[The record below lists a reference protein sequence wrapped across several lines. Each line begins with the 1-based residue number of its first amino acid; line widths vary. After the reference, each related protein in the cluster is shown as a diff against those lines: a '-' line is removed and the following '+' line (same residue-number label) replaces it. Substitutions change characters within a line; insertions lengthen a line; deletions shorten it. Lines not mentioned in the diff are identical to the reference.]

1 MVKKGVCLVL
11 ICIMLISMIGCGSRV
26 AANDE
31 KNVKAE
37 LSSTDV
43 PIKNTEQPNAV
54 KTASPTVEPNKKQ
67 PAASTAKPTAEPSPK
82 PTAEPTAEPTPTAA
96 NRPTAKPTL
105 KPTDNPTTEPTPA
118 PTVKPTNE
126 PTPKPTDEPTPI
138 PDNKDESTT
147 DQSGISLTQRN
158 SINVLNYITFLSQ
171 EINDSK
177 DSRVFLETAY
187 SALINNT
194 YPNAVD
200 ARTQAQIT
208 SLLDTLEG
216 YRMITVKRE
225 RLEFIYEQN
234 RAQALRQAIP
244 NPVALLS
251 VVQSGSLLKAAVSVL
266 YMTVDSAA
274 KYSSASSQAD
284 MQYLKDGWELDDA
297 EAAVLHNSRKT
308 AFSYMLSMVRD
319 NSLPGDLALNEAAI
333 QNFVSWKNNPNI
345 VRRIAWLETNRETY
359 KAFGPYWLELVK
371 DYYDHEDYRKCLEAI
386 ERYES
391 VTTRI
396 FRKDYDY
403 AKVLPMALIAAKM
416 IMGTDEYVS
425 IADRYT
431 EAILQNT
438 GDSDWMLRY
447 FVAQSYLDLCSCT
460 GNRAYIEKAY
470 KVVFDN
476 VNVLVDSQRELNS
489 AYLAPVQ
496 EASVGKGATKR
507 EKSEVKQYNKL
518 LKAERKI
525 ALPPVSEALYLNC
538 DMLFALAQ
546 ELKINSDEQNRIE
559 SILHENGE
567 KIFLSDALDN
577 RFWFSKRSEIKSE
590 DILVSYDGEKLSLPA
605 ASITDRSSIVVSV
618 SGKNGKAFFR
628 DWTVESVERPKK
640 AGFDEYT
647 VILSS
652 KESASY
658 KFQSGDIV
666 TVSVMPIQES
676 PEYTFEFVFEV
687 IPVKK
692 ALVFND
698 IEFERKR

>member
-1 MVKKGVCLVL
+1 MGRKSICTIL
-11 ICIMLISMIGCGSRV
+11 IISLLLAVFGCGTS
-26 AANDE
+26 
-31 KNVKAE
+31 
-37 LSSTDV
+37 SSTSSAE
-43 PIKNTEQPNAV
+43 KAAS
-54 KTASPTVEPNKKQ
+54 KTSAKPVASPIVQSTTQ
-67 PAASTAKPTAEPSPK
+67 PATGSSAKATSTPAPTSTPNSTPET
-82 PTAEPTAEPTPTAA
+82 TAEPTQEPTQI
-96 NRPTAKPTL
+96 
-105 KPTDNPTTEPTPA
+105 PTTEPTSS
-118 PTVKPTNE
+118 PTLE
-126 PTPKPTDEPTPI
+126 PTEEPQLESSPI
-138 PDNKDESTT
+138 PSMIPNSSPANDELPAGEE
-147 DQSGISLTQRN
+147 QGITVTQRN

-171 EINDSK
+171 EINDAK

-244 NPVALLS
+244 NPLALLS
-251 VVQSGSLLKAAVSVL
+251 VVQSGSLLKAAASVL

-297 EAAVLHNSRKT
+297 EAAELHNSRKT

-319 NSLPGDLALNEAAI
+319 NALPGDLALNEAAI

-345 VRRIAWLETNRETY
+345 VRRIAWLEANRETY
-359 KAFGPYWLELVK
+359 KAFGPYWLEMAK
-371 DYYDHEDYRKCLEAI
+371 DYYDHEDYQECLKAI
-386 ERYES
+386 DQYEFIA
-391 VTTRI
+391 TRI

-403 AKVLPMALIAAKM
+403 AKVLPMAIISAKTT
-416 IMGTDEYVS
+416 MGSDEYVKVAS
-425 IADRYT
+425 RFA

-438 GDSDWMLRY
+438 DDTDWMLRY
-447 FVAQSYLDLCSCT
+447 FVAQIYLDLSSCT
-460 GNRAYIEKAY
+460 GSRTYVEKAY
-470 KVVFDN
+470 KILFDN
-476 VNVLVDSQRELNS
+476 VNVLVDNQRNLNS

-496 EASVGKGATKR
+496 EATIGKGATKR
-507 EKSEVKQYNKL
+507 EKNEVKQYNKL
-518 LKAERKI
+518 LKAERKT

-546 ELKINSDEQNRIE
+546 ELNIGPDEQNRIE

-577 RFWFSKRSEIKSE
+577 RFWFSRQTEIE
-590 DILVSYDGEKLSLPA
+590 PDQILVTFDGEKLSLPVEY
-605 ASITDRSSIVVSV
+605 ITDRSSIVVSV
-618 SGKNGKAFFR
+618 SGKNGKAFFQ
-628 DWTVESVERPKK
+628 DWKVESVERPKK
-640 AGFDEYT
+640 ASFNEFI

-652 KESASY
+652 KDSASY
-658 KFQSGDIV
+658 KYQSGDRI
-666 TVSVMPIQES
+666 TISVMPIQES
-676 PEYTFEFVFEV
+676 PEYTFEFTFEV
-687 IPVKK
+687 VPVKK
-692 ALVFND
+692 ALVFNG
-698 IEFERKR
+698 IEFERK